1 MRING
6 YRECPTRLKA
16 AHRDAD
22 SAFRFGAFSV
32 KTKSSGKRLVTVKGL
47 IKASAGK
54 AEIVGGT
61 AELVASSLF
70 CGAELIFFANVNILK
85 GLFI

>member
-1 MRING
+1 MKRLFAYKRLQRASDEAG
-6 YRECPTRLKA
+6 SGAPRRRFCLSLRSFFREN
-16 AHRDAD
+16 
-22 SAFRFGAFSV
+22 
-32 KTKSSGKRLVTVKGL
+32 KSSGKRLVTVKGL

-70 CGAELIFFANVNILK
+70 CGAELIFL
-85 GLFI
+85 